1 MKLLQMIKSMFKKNE
16 DYEEDICQ
24 IEIFLMDAEQMAI
37 LAESVYADVKKNIKK
52 HGIRMNNETEKF
64 IHTIFLRGYY
74 ACYTHF
80 REMIDGQL
88 SVDEMINQ
96 IRNRKR
102 E

>member
-1 MKLLQMIKSMFKKNE
+1 MKLLQKIKSIFKKDNGC
-16 DYEEDICQ
+16 EEEFCE

-96 IRNRKR
+96 IRNKER